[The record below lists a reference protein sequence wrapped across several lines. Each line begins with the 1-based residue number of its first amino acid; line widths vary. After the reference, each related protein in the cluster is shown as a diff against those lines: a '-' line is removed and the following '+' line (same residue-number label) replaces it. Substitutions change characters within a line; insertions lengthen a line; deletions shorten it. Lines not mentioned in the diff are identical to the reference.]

1 MVSHYEHLRMFELEM
16 LIRKCL
22 EATGRTWN
30 DRIVD
35 DSDSSRHP
43 LNTNA
48 KGVVGDGLACL
59 GTREPETPRGLNI
72 LGVYCTAA

>member
-1 MVSHYEHLRMFELEM
+1 MVSHYEHLRMFELDM

-48 KGVVGDGLACL
+48 KGVVGDGLA
-59 GTREPETPRGLNI
+59 
-72 LGVYCTAA
+72 